1 MKSIKEVLIQMAESG
16 KYGPII
22 VIADEPKEE
31 KRLKIIE
38 VEAILFYVFT
48 KSRANELNA
57 LKTAQSIGKL
67 IEMVEGD
74 ENALLSVSDAAI
86 IIGTFVELNSSNPRT
101 PDAIIEWFLNA
112 CEKLNIDNAVHIYKI
127 KKNILLKEQE

>member
-16 KYGPII
+16 KYGPMI
-22 VIADEPKEE
+22 VMAVEPEEE
-31 KRLKIIE
+31 KMLKIIE

-86 IIGTFVELNSSNPRT
+86 IIGTFVEFNSTNPRT
-101 PDAIIEWFLNA
+101 PDVITGCFLNA
-112 CEKLNIDNAVHIYKI
+112 CEKLNIDNAVHIYKF
-127 KKNILLKEQE
+127 KKNFLLKEQD